1 MRIRIAKS
9 TIILSCNITLE
20 TPNALLHFAVYYSD
34 QRASTSFTS
43 SCFNTLKSFVS
54 KLFSLIDLELAELLF
69 NPTMS
74 ETNSMK
80 EDPPSPSSNSATE
93 LQSLQRISHRLVLTD
108 SPEKF
113 TSIISKLLPKLL
125 TYLGKPTNTP
135 PIQSQLLQI
144 ISQIIQRC
152 KTSPPNTVHLP
163 LSSLLSLLY
172 SPTSKSLLPLSSY
185 TLNFTLAFLEL
196 SLPTSSLP
204 LSSTLPTLITLFNSL
219 PKFSKQGDQLSY
231 IILECIYNDESNT
244 VGEEIAEVL
253 GKSKGV
259 DSNLFDFFIDVL
271 VYKPAQIILPA
282 SPSSSTPPTNPPTST
297 PPTTPAIP
305 PFGMTSTGLT
315 RLLSRR
321 PYGFKSSST
330 LTAYKNKVINFVS
343 PNRGGCWRKYHAT
356 TLTKSHFD
364 LAHSSLSN
372 LNPLGSAYI
381 CTLKLTKLTLGSIS
395 KPKPEDR
402 RGLSPRQASNV
413 MEFMCK
419 YILVPS
425 PDLFFEKGKNGL
437 VLLTLLFT
445 LSKKGYG
452 SIDEKFFYSARAVA
466 ALDCLLNNYV
476 SSPLSSQV
484 LKTLIPILWNACAS
498 TKKSTRL
505 SGVRWIGGCLGGER
519 EGVQML
525 VFLSGD
531 EDTEIGE
538 EARKRVDSGTY
549 QFNTLSELLLVP
561 SSTSKRPTFPNFNSR
576 SKAVTIKLL
585 TTCYSKESSSDI
597 NLKNLLTA
605 VLEIIKEPPNA
616 ASGRKTRLLDTCT
629 HCLKSLLVDSSFTKK
644 YILESRIITL
654 KQFINLSISSSTS
667 VSRKNLSII
676 FTRLLDND
684 ENYDNDLVDKSLEL
698 CVTKLNFNR
707 IFNAS
712 EANGAANLS
721 SYVIDLVFRR
731 GEVNDKIGEV
741 IELLGKGLLH
751 SDQISSSSCANALAI
766 IFSSKIARGGDLL
779 CKIAGEVM
787 NCLNGVIKKYGISIE
802 HHDVTRLSPFIKTAG
817 VVLNSTH
824 SLSLD
829 DEDQVEELI
838 DTLFNVL
845 GSESYK
851 KSNDIALTVGEALAT
866 YVDCVGHRVTK
877 PLLKLEKLDEDYDS
891 NYDKTL
897 RKWERP
903 IYRLLTKEY
912 KAHNPQTRTASYSVL
927 FAVVARGGEVGEED
941 KSNQFVKL
949 LEQLVEVFQGYFVK
963 GLKDDKG
970 KQLSREC
977 CCRGLAA
984 CYGFS
989 KTLGS
994 TFSTEINESLLKAFG
1009 QTTNHGGSAMMETR
1023 EQEAVRRIQN
1033 AETEAEG
1040 RDALNA
1046 FLENGG
1052 GGPTAV
1058 EGGQAG
1064 VSEAALGAYREMA
1077 AAAIAVGGGNKRGGS
1092 TNVLYYLICL
1102 STTHVVWSLEE
1113 NKKYAASK
1121 LLKDDGVDGV
1131 DGGGVDLKALQVTLK
1146 PHLSKLAPKLLR
1158 ACHDPNAQTREQMT
1172 LLWNS
1177 ITGGKAEGRAVIKD
1191 NLSGTIDALCKDA
1204 CSTLWRSRVGGC
1216 GALGEIIVGRGWEE
1230 LGGGGSI
1237 LDEDFVETKTA
1248 AGRLLTLW
1256 RVTMRALDDVRG
1268 NVRDSG
1274 ENLGKS
1280 LRSLTIRLCDCKT
1293 AGISNEEGEFAT
1305 STILNWLIKH
1315 GLNQP
1320 CTEATQICIST
1331 LLGVVEVAR
1340 AETLQPIL
1348 PPLIGQLVCAMSGL
1362 EPSVLN
1368 YLQLRMGGEGG
1379 TESGER
1385 LESLR
1390 LQMAQNGPIGDALNK
1405 CVDVIKFSKL
1415 ETKREVVR
1423 ELGVALRNSVGAVS
1437 RCAVAD
1443 TVNTLVN
1450 SSPEAFKSVQI
1461 GNPNCVKLLRALYFA
1476 SERER
1481 GTGARDKLV
1490 FALGNLSSL
1499 APEGAVRVLIAKLC
1513 DNYERACSS
1522 NGSLNGRRA
1531 ASAAVAAIASRSPI
1545 CFADGGKKDL
1555 FARRVLPVSFVGSFD
1570 SDEAVQ
1576 NSWAKVWE
1584 EGGGAYME
1592 ANVVDET
1599 KFGVRL
1605 EEKLLGFVVSCVIEG
1620 LEDVSWSMRKSA
1632 CQAVSKLIDST
1643 ILGPFS
1649 DGKNERTVRRCAQA
1663 ARVVEKMVQCASS
1676 RCWNGK
1682 NVLLEALA
1690 GVLAVWLKGG
1700 EGERN
1705 ISFFDSEEDLFLG
1718 DGFFGRVAG
1727 MGGEEEEEEEEEG
1740 VRMEIDKEEDGEG
1753 GEEEEG
1759 ASDGVVLAGEEEG
1772 RSVSLSYLGLC
1783 KLMVGQSN
1791 KTSTASFSLTYRVA
1805 ALEALAKI
1813 VGAFSDK
1820 KKQAVWT
1827 ELTSTLA
1834 LDEDLKPVLVAKR
1847 VVCTKELIY
1856 AGIDG
1861 VEGLALKYQTLSK
1874 HSAWTVREA
1883 SCLFVGKLA
1892 ELAGGLDRRVM
1903 TVLNDIV
1910 VTTLKDRKYAKCRV
1924 AGLKILKSLLG
1935 RAEREK
1941 EFLLPFVEGWEKVI
1955 KRSMGE
1961 ENIGVTGVASEV
1973 GVLLSRL

>member
-9 TIILSCNITLE
+9 TIILACNITLE

-1077 AAAIAVGGGNKRGGS
+1077 AAAIAVGGGNKGGGS

-1805 ALEALAKI
+1805 AVEALAKI